1 MCILNYI
8 FVQIIHLYRDP
19 KGKEIFNSL
28 NPSRQTEQSQVRDQ
42 QTSMVAGIAELND
55 SEKVVLLNSHVA
67 KLSETLDIKNKRI
80 IELEAIVNSS
90 T

>member
-1 MCILNYI
+1 M
-8 FVQIIHLYRDP
+8 YRDP
-19 KGKEIFNSL
+19 KGKKIFSSL

-42 QTSMVAGIAELND
+42 QTSIVAGMAELND
-55 SEKVVLLNSHVA
+55 SEKIVVLNAHVA
-67 KLSETLDIKNKRI
+67 KLSETLDIKTKRI

>member
-1 MCILNYI
+1 M
-8 FVQIIHLYRDP
+8 YRDP
-19 KGKEIFNSL
+19 KGKEIFSSL
-28 NPSRQTEQSQVRDQ
+28 NPSRQTEQSQVREQ
-42 QTSMVAGIAELND
+42 QTSMIAGMAELND

-67 KLSETLDIKNKRI
+67 KLSETLDIKTKRI

>member
-1 MCILNYI
+1 M
-8 FVQIIHLYRDP
+8 YRDP
-19 KGKEIFNSL
+19 KGKKIFSSL

-42 QTSMVAGIAELND
+42 QTSIVAGMAELND
-55 SEKVVLLNSHVA
+55 SEKVVVLNSHVA
-67 KLSETLDIKNKRI
+67 KLSETLDIKTKRI

>member
-1 MCILNYI
+1 MCILSYI

-19 KGKEIFNSL
+19 KGKEIFSSL
-28 NPSRQTEQSQVRDQ
+28 NPSRKTEQSQVREQ
-42 QTSMVAGIAELND
+42 QTSMVAGMAELND